1 LLFIIFDCSVNF
13 EKEKIMGLALLL
25 YPKLLEILQKEQ
37 NALYDLVKV
46 SFRACLLI
54 FDLDFKTMYFILTNL

>member
-1 LLFIIFDCSVNF
+1 
-13 EKEKIMGLALLL
+13 MGLALLL

-46 SFRACLLI
+46 SFRAYLLI